1 MSKSYGIEWKS
12 HLNGRS
18 GRGTKVFEL
27 EDAQRLADE
36 LNREFPGIHHQPVEI
51 APVRD
56 KPPEPD
62 LADDQEAA
70 AEAPQ
75 VNHDLDP
82 ALSFE

>member
-12 HLNGRS
+12 QLNGRS

-27 EDAQRLADE
+27 EEAQRLADE
-36 LNREFPGIHHQPVEI
+36 LNREYPGIHHQPVEI
-51 APVRD
+51 APTQET
-56 KPPEPD
+56 PPGPD

-70 AEAPQ
+70 SGVPE
-75 VNHDLDP
+75 VNRDLDP